1 MRHLI
6 PAGDM
11 EEVRR
16 NLGASTGPLNPCDS
30 SSCWH
35 ACCAGDVPKLGQI
48 PVEPHVICAKLLA
61 ASCAF
66 ADMTPGATPICRNCH
81 VPKFSRPTSM
91 VPVIAALV
99 QAGHLTKSKRPD
111 PWNSFGPED
120 VFNARKQPV
129 AEPRSRANTA
139 AKQQSTSTTC
149 QGPEPS
155 PKSQPSS
162 RKHAARTTLLPAQSI
177 PQRDP
182 VNSAWAG
189 MQSQVRPNRA

>member
-120 VFNARKQPV
+120 L
-129 AEPRSRANTA
+129 S
-139 AKQQSTSTTC
+139 ST
-149 QGPEPS
+149 QG
-155 PKSQPSS
+155 SS
-162 RKHAARTTLLPAQSI
+162 RS
-177 PQRDP
+177 
-182 VNSAWAG
+182 
-189 MQSQVRPNRA
+189 QSQDREQTLQQNNKAPAPPVRDPNRAPNPSLQVANTQPERHCCLLNPSLNAIL

>member
-111 PWNSFGPED
+111 PWNSLGPED
-120 VFNARKQPV
+120 VSSTQGSSRSQSQDREQTLQQTTKHQHHLSGTRT
-129 AEPRSRANTA
+129 EPQIPAF
-139 AKQQSTSTTC
+139 
-149 QGPEPS
+149 
-155 PKSQPSS
+155 KSQTRSQNDIAACSIHPSTRS
-162 RKHAARTTLLPAQSI
+162 CEFSMGWHA
-177 PQRDP
+177 
-182 VNSAWAG
+182 VAG
-189 MQSQVRPNRA
+189 EAI